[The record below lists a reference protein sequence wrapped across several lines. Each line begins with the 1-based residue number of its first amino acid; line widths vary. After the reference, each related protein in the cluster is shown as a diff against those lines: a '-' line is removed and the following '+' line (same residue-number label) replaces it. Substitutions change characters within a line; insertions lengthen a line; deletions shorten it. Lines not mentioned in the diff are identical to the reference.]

1 MELRDRCIVVTG
13 AGSGIGRAL
22 AERFA
27 AEGPRRLILADINLD
42 AVAQVAAAIGP
53 TAVAVRT
60 DVGVEAEIQA
70 LVAQAIET
78 GGPIDLFCSNAGIGG
93 PSGGPEAGDQA
104 WEQIWRINVM
114 AHIWAARALV
124 PTMTERG
131 EGYLLSTASAAGLL
145 TQVGAMPYSVTK
157 HAAVAAA
164 EWLSIMYADAGLKV
178 SCLCPLGVRTPML
191 EEALDEQGPGATA
204 LLQDDL
210 MEPADV
216 AEAVVDG
223 LRDERFLILP
233 HENVGRYLAL
243 KGAQPERWLA
253 GMRKLVRSAR

>member
-1 MELRDRCIVVTG
+1 MELRDRTIVITG
-13 AGSGIGRAL
+13 AASGIGRAL

-27 AEGPRRLILADINLD
+27 SEAPRALVLADRTLEP
-42 AVAQVAAAIGP
+42 AEQLAATLGP
-53 TAVAVRT
+53 IATARRT
-60 DVGVEAEIQA
+60 DVGRPEEIEA
-70 LVAQAIET
+70 LVADAT
-78 GGPIDLFCSNAGIGG
+78 DLVGPIDLFVSNAGIGG
-93 PSGGPEAGDQA
+93 PGGGPEAPDDA
-104 WEQIWRINVM
+104 WDEIWRINVM

-124 PTMTERG
+124 PRMTERG

-145 TQVGAMPYSVTK
+145 TQVGALPYSVTK
-157 HAAVAAA
+157 HAAVAVA

-191 EEALDEQGPGATA
+191 EGALDDEGPGATA

-210 MEPADV
+210 LEPADV
-216 AEAVVDG
+216 AEAVVAG
-223 LRDERFLILP
+223 LREERFLILP
-233 HENVGRYLAL
+233 HDNVARYLAL

>member
-1 MELRDRCIVVTG
+1 MELRDRCVVITG
-13 AGSGIGRAL
+13 AGSGIGRAM

-27 AEGPRRLILADINLD
+27 IEGSRRLILADVNLE
-42 AVAQVAAAIGP
+42 AVQQVAAAIGP
-53 TAVAVRT
+53 TALAVRT

-70 LVAQAIET
+70 LVAQATEAA
-78 GGPIDLFCSNAGIGG
+78 GPVDLFCSNAGIGG
-93 PSGGPEAGDQA
+93 PPGGPEAGDEA
-104 WEQIWRINVM
+104 WDQIWRINVM

-131 EGYLLSTASAAGLL
+131 EGYLLGTASAAGLL

-191 EEALDEQGPGATA
+191 EEALEDEGPGATA

-223 LRDERFLILP
+223 LREERFLILP
-233 HENVGRYLAL
+233 HESVGR
-243 KGAQPERWLA
+243 
-253 GMRKLVRSAR
+253 